1 MAFDFGLRNIGLAI
15 GQEVTRTAHTFYSIK
30 ADDGQPRWLDLDA
43 IVKDWKPNL
52 FVVGDPLNMDGS
64 VSKIKTQSDNFAS
77 KISARYEVPFELM
90 DERLST
96 REATDRLKMKGTKFK
111 ESYADKHSASAQI
124 ILEDWFR
131 RAS

>member
-1 MAFDFGLRNIGLAI
+1 
-15 GQEVTRTAHTFYSIK
+15 
-30 ADDGQPRWLDLDA
+30 
-43 IVKDWKPNL
+43 
-52 FVVGDPLNMDGS
+52 MDGS

-96 REATDRLKMKGTKFK
+96 KEATERLKMKGTEFK
-111 ESYADKHSASAQI
+111 ESSADKHSLSAQI
-124 ILEDWFR
+124 ILEDLFR